1 MNCKKFIQLECK
13 LTLKKNN
20 MRLLF
25 FIEKHG
31 RRIFIA
37 FVAVIA
43 LIILYFAFDAVKEY
57 FINAEKYLKNLQK
70 F

>member
-1 MNCKKFIQLECK
+1 
-13 LTLKKNN
+13 
-20 MRLLF
+20 MRLLI

-31 RRIFIA
+31 RKIFIA

-57 FINAEKYLKNLQK
+57 FISAEKYLKNLQK
-70 F
+70 I

>member
-1 MNCKKFIQLECK
+1 
-13 LTLKKNN
+13 

-57 FINAEKYLKNLQK
+57 FISAEKYLKNIQK